1 MINIDPLIIDNDQ
14 FAKEAFESK
23 KDPRKTTLLASYVY
37 VKDDYHTYNANRLNL
52 ERMSPDAR
60 VSGIREELLHCYDS
74 STEIV
79 DEVKQKI
86 KDNIPTKK
94 KGRCLYCMIS
104 EATTLDHY
112 IDKSDFP
119 EFAIYTDN
127 LIPCCASCNT
137 RKKAKWRNGAQRL
150 IINNYF
156 DTLITDNYLY
166 IDIGF
171 SREIPFVQEVRLDFA
186 AVTATTYSIEL
197 VKNHYELL
205 DLKNRYKDKA
215 TDLLDGIV
223 EEFTEPYKIDRPSC
237 LNTIYR
243 RISALEKKHGRNHW
257 EAAVY
262 RGVLANNDLIDWMT
276 E

>member
-1 MINIDPLIIDNDQ
+1 MINIDPLLIDNAQ
-14 FAKEAFESK
+14 FAKEVFESK
-23 KDPRKTTLLASYVY
+23 EDPRKTRLLSSYLY
-37 VKDDYHTYNANRLNL
+37 VKDDYNTYNTNKYNL
-52 ERMSPDAR
+52 ERMSPDIR
-60 VSGIREELLHCYDS
+60 VSGISEDLLHCYDT
-74 STEIV
+74 STKV
-79 DEVKQKI
+79 VAEVKKRI

-104 EATTLDHY
+104 EPTTLDHY

-119 EFAIYTDN
+119 EFSIYTDN

-137 RKKAKWRNGAQRL
+137 RKKAKWRNGTQRL

-166 IDIGF
+166 VDIGF
-171 SREIPFVQEVRLDFA
+171 SREIPFIREVRLDFS

-205 DLKNRYKDKA
+205 GLKKRYEDKA
-215 TDLLDGIV
+215 ADLLDDIV
-223 EEFTEPYKIDRPSC
+223 EEFTEPSKIDRQSC
-237 LNTIYR
+237 LNTINR
-243 RISALEKKHGRNHW
+243 RILALEKKHGFNHW

-262 RGVLANNDLIDWMT
+262 RGVLANNDLLNWMT